1 LIQSLKKLLL
11 AVAVP
16 LLPTLPLRA
25 QHAGERLFYA
35 VDTEESFE
43 SFRRNLSR
51 IDVVAP
57 DAFKVDGQGVVW
69 GEVDA
74 RLLRLAREHG
84 VRVMPLVDNQAFDQA
99 MLHELLASADARGRL
114 VAALVELCRRERFWG
129 IQLDFENVAMADR
142 DLYTQLVRE
151 AADALHAG
159 GFTLSLAVVHRPD
172 ELAGATQYQKWLFE
186 NWRAGYDLA
195 ALGRAADFLS
205 VMTYAQHTRRTPPGP
220 QAGVDWMDAVVRY
233 ALRQVPP
240 EKLSLGI
247 PTGAQHWYTSQDERI
262 TPELARSYSE
272 QVSYARAMGLIE
284 RYGARVEWSDEAA
297 VPFAHYAR
305 AGTWEWIFLEN
316 ARSFR
321 AKLALVERYRLR
333 GISMWV
339 LGPEDPEIWT
349 VLGAVR

>member
-1 LIQSLKKLLL
+1 MRLPFILL
-11 AVAVP
+11 ALATLALSP
-16 LLPTLPLRA
+16 LHGQR
-25 QHAGERLFYA
+25 AGERLFYA

-43 SFRRNLSR
+43 SFRRNAGR

-57 DAFKVDGQGVVW
+57 DVYKVDGQGVVW
-69 GEVDA
+69 GDA
-74 RLLRLAREHG
+74 DSRMLRLAREHR

-99 MLHELLASADARGRL
+99 MLHALLASPEARRL
-114 VAALVELCRRERFWG
+114 LVSTLVELCRRHGYWG
-129 IQLDFENVAMADR
+129 MQLDFENVAMADR

-151 AADALHAG
+151 AADALHAA
-159 GFTLSLAVVHRPD
+159 GFKLSLAVVHRPD

-220 QAGVDWMDAVVRY
+220 QAGVDWMDAVMRY
-233 ALRQVPP
+233 VLRHVPP
-240 EKLSLGI
+240 EKVSLGV
-247 PTGAQHWYTSQDERI
+247 PTGAQHWYTSQEDRI
-262 TPELARSYSE
+262 TPEMARSYSE
-272 QVSYARAMGLIE
+272 QISHARAMGLLE
-284 RYGARVEWSDEAA
+284 RHGARLQWSDEAA

-321 AKLALVERYRLR
+321 AKLALVERHRLR
-333 GISMWV
+333 GISVWV
-339 LGPEDPEIWT
+339 LGPEDPEIWSA
-349 VLGAVR
+349 LEAR